1 MKKNFSDTPILNET
15 KSACHAHLKPA
26 RGEIAAIAAFNNL
39 YDILLH
45 QKFIKLMKLGSIEF
59 FDKLNQLLYTFF
71 ILKEKFKMDHCHRIA
86 GYW

>member
-15 KSACHAHLKPA
+15 KLACHAHLKPA
-26 RGEIAAIAAFNNL
+26 RGKIAAFDNL
-39 YDILLH
+39 YDRSLH